1 MKVKVKHGKDKQKLE
16 LYVLQSEG
24 VPLFGCEW
32 MRSIHLNWQA
42 IKAIQITSK
51 QNRSTTDERLKRI
64 LTQSAQVFQDGIGT
78 LKHLKAQVVLEEN
91 ATPKFHKARPVPYA
105 IRPKVEAELQHL
117 EDQGILSKVDWCEWA
132 TPIVPVVKKTGAV
145 RICGDFKV
153 TVNPV
158 RDVATE
164 YAPMQVN
171 DTVIP
176 WLTHGYR
183 CVSVMW
189 PRISS

>member
-1 MKVKVKHGKDKQKLE
+1 
-16 LYVLQSEG
+16 
-24 VPLFGCEW
+24 
-32 MRSIHLNWQA
+32 MRSIHLNWQS

-91 ATPKFHKARPVPYA
+91 ATPKFHKARAVPYA

-132 TPIVPVVKKTGAV
+132 TPIVPVVKNTGAV

-158 RDVATE
+158 LHADQ
-164 YAPMQVN
+164 YP
-171 DTVIP
+171 
-176 WLTHGYR
+176 L
-183 CVSVMW
+183 
-189 PRISS
+189 PRIDDIFASLAGGERFSKIDLAQAYLQMEMEESSR